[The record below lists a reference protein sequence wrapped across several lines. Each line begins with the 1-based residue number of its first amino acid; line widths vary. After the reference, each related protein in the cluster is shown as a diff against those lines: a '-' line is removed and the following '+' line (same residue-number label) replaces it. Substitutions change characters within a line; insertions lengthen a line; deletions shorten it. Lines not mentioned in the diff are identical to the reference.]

1 MTFTTPST
9 EGRGKACSSGGFT
22 RQPYPTTA
30 LIDLHSHILPGLD
43 DGSRT
48 LEDARALA
56 RRAVADGVTAVAATP
71 HVRLDYPTRPEEME
85 RGVLRLREDF
95 VAQGIDVEVLHGGE
109 LDLGMLATLDDDEL
123 RRFTLAQSGR
133 YLLLEFPYSGWPA
146 GLEETVY
153 GLGLRGLVAVLAH
166 PERNRAVQ
174 SHPRRLAEAARM
186 GALVQVTAASL
197 DGRLG
202 RSSQKTAVRLLELGL
217 VHLLASDA
225 HTPEIRE
232 AGLADAAAAAG
243 DEALARF
250 LTVDAPT
257 AIVAGEALPER
268 PPWARRRRWHLLF

>member
-1 MTFTTPST
+1 MT
-9 EGRGKACSSGGFT
+9 A
-22 RQPYPTTA
+22 
-30 LIDLHSHILPGLD
+30 I
-43 DGSRT
+43 
-48 LEDARALA
+48 
-56 RRAVADGVTAVAATP
+56 AATP

-109 LDLGMLATLDDDEL
+109 LDLGMLATLGDDEL

-133 YLLLEFPYSGWPA
+133 YLLLEFPYSGWPP

-153 GLGLRGLVAVLAH
+153 GLGLRGFVAVLAH

-174 SHPRRLAEAARM
+174 SNPRRLAEAVRL

-197 DGRLG
+197 DGRIG
-202 RSSQKTAVRLLELGL
+202 RSSQKAAVRLLELGL

-257 AIVAGEALPER
+257 AIVAGEGLPER
-268 PPWARRRRWHLLF
+268 PPRAGRRRWHLLF

>member
-1 MTFTTPST
+1 VTFTTPST
-9 EGRGKACSSGGFT
+9 EGRGKACSSGGLT

-48 LEDARALA
+48 IEDARALA
-56 RRAVADGVTAVAATP
+56 RRAAAEGVTAIAATP

-85 RGVLRLREDF
+85 RGVIRLREDF
-95 VAQGIDVEVLHGGE
+95 VAHGIDVEVLHGGE
-109 LDLGMLATLDDDEL
+109 LDLRMLMTLDDDAL

-146 GLEETVY
+146 GLEDTVY
-153 GLGLRGLVAVLAH
+153 GLGLRGFVAIVAH

-174 SHPRRLAEAARM
+174 SDPRRLAEAVRM
-186 GALVQVTAASL
+186 GALVQITAASL
-197 DGRLG
+197 DGRIG
-202 RSSQKTAVRLLELGL
+202 RSSQKAARRLLELGL
-217 VHLLASDA
+217 AHVLASDA

-232 AGLADAAAAAG
+232 AGLADAAEAVG

-257 AIVAGEALPER
+257 AIVAGEAVPAPLR
-268 PPWARRRRWHLLF
+268 KARRLRYFLF